1 MGLSMGRMLLFA
13 LAVGFS
19 VPVVAQEIKSQAATV
34 SVCEL
39 VKNPSEYHGQMV
51 QVHSRV
57 YPAMIDTPTVLFDSR
72 CARSIR
78 LDTYPIAEAY
88 KVQAYRDF
96 RRYLNEWRTIEA
108 TLFGRF
114 EMTLVPSKEPMLA
127 FRLLRVADV
136 SPGPAFFPERRKSK

>member
-1 MGLSMGRMLLFA
+1 MGRMLLLA

-19 VPVVAQEIKSQAATV
+19 APVVAQEIKSEAATV

-51 QVHSRV
+51 LVHSRV

-72 CARSIR
+72 CATSIR
-78 LDTYPIAEAY
+78 LDTYSPAEAY

-96 RRYLNEWRTIEA
+96 RRYLNEWRTVEA
-108 TLFGRF
+108 TLLGRF
-114 EMTLVPSKEPMLA
+114 EMILVPSMEPMLT
-127 FRLLRVADV
+127 FRLVRVADV
-136 SPGPAFFPERRKSK
+136 SPGAAFFPQRRKPK